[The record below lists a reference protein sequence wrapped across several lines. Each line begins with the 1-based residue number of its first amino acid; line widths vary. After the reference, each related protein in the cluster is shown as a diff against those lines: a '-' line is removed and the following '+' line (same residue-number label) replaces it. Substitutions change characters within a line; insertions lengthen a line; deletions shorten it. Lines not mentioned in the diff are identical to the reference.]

1 MKVSEEC
8 LDSFAKFET
17 AAYIDGM
24 KASYHMEKENWQEA
38 LDLLMNSKVIYSKIC
53 SFKDSL
59 EAVIYQERISQ
70 LDTFI
75 RLCCAG
81 LTIKTSSTFE
91 EKVAARID
99 PTIVK
104 AHNDTKQEQIENIQ
118 EITFNGKNIPL
129 KSERLRL
136 VFKRVEI
143 QLAQL
148 NDPSKQNSDQISNYL
163 NFVNIL
169 DDAQLVI
176 RKEKAEE
183 SKKSEQTGQLYNVL
197 LQYISRLKLKA
208 TIDRNLL

>member
-81 LTIKTSSTFE
+81 LTIKTSSPFE

-104 AHNDTKQEQIENIQ
+104 AHNDTKQE
-118 EITFNGKNIPL
+118 
-129 KSERLRL
+129 
-136 VFKRVEI
+136 
-143 QLAQL
+143 
-148 NDPSKQNSDQISNYL
+148 
-163 NFVNIL
+163 
-169 DDAQLVI
+169 
-176 RKEKAEE
+176 
-183 SKKSEQTGQLYNVL
+183 
-197 LQYISRLKLKA
+197 
-208 TIDRNLL
+208 